1 MSTLC
6 RAAQWQKYT
15 GADLPAVA
23 DLYAIV
29 AAATADAAQVGTSEN
44 PFFCQTHLS
53 AFLKGGR
60 PPVQFRRS
68 QSQSVTVIKSL
79 KRRDHPPSQHLPGM
93 KPLKGRV
100 KEGPKISDNPKNF
113 GNISDKQP
121 FSEIISDYFFWERDR
136 PGRCAGRLAPHFRA
150 KACLARRQT
159 PHARRARSLVKL
171 MLLVKMAAE
180 SM

>member
-1 MSTLC
+1 
-6 RAAQWQKYT
+6 
-15 GADLPAVA
+15 
-23 DLYAIV
+23 
-29 AAATADAAQVGTSEN
+29 
-44 PFFCQTHLS
+44 
-53 AFLKGGR
+53 
-60 PPVQFRRS
+60 
-68 QSQSVTVIKSL
+68 
-79 KRRDHPPSQHLPGM
+79 M

>member
-6 RAAQWQKYT
+6 RAAQWQKYA

-68 QSQSVTVIKSL
+68 QSQSVAVIRSL
-79 KRRDHPPSQHLPGM
+79 KWRDHPPSQHLPGV

-100 KEGPKISDNPKNF
+100 KEGRKISD
-113 GNISDKQP
+113 
-121 FSEIISDYFFWERDR
+121 FFWGSATVLSRRSMAEADPVAVRGVSR
-136 PGRCAGRLAPHFRA
+136 RTSGQRRGKVSQSGSNQYCGLSLAA
-150 KACLARRQT
+150 KSYANAF
-159 PHARRARSLVKL
+159 K
-171 MLLVKMAAE
+171 
-180 SM
+180 